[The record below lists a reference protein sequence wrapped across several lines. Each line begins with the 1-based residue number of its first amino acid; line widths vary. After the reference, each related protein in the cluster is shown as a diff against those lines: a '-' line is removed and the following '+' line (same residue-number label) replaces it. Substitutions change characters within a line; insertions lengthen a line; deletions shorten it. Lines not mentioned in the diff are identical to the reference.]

1 MVSLVNTMS
10 LYESI
15 RVFIPPFLREGHME
29 MLKTHLRES
38 LAALHVRLLIMYQGV
53 EPRPANTGK
62 KKTLAIKG
70 ACSAVNGCD
79 LGSPY
84 MRTSCR

>member
-1 MVSLVNTMS
+1 MS
-10 LYESI
+10 LYESLYL
-15 RVFIPPFLREGHME
+15 PFSGKDTWKCS
-29 MLKTHLRES
+29 KTHLRES

-53 EPRPANTGK
+53 EPRPANTSK